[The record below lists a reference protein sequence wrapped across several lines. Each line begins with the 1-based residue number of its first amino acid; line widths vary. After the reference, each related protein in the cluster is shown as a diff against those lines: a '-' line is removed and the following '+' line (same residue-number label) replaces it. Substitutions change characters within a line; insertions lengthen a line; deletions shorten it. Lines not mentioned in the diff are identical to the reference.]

1 MEKTMPDYIARRL
14 SRHHWKLLR
23 PVPAWDGVL
32 YYDPLDI
39 QLDRPLTF
47 YRRLHHRRLGDIIYP
62 VKSWKKDVKIW
73 QRKHGCN
80 AKPMFREYITI
91 TRKGTKIHLYV
102 AQLTMHCIMGFTIA
116 DPRHW
121 VVDHID
127 GDSMNN
133 RPSNLQVITQSANLR
148 RSEKVVEQA
157 RKNLRKIRE
166 LGNQKRND
174 RRVLHEGARIAR
186 RDYENGG
193 AHPVPEEY
201 GGRK

>member
-1 MEKTMPDYIARRL
+1 MPDYIARRL
-14 SRHHWKLLR
+14 PRHHWKLLR

-62 VKSWKKDVKIW
+62 VKTETKDVTSS
-73 QRKHGCN
+73 QRKQGVR

-133 RPSNLQVITQSANLR
+133 RPSNLQVISQSANLR
-148 RSEKVVEQA
+148 RSEKVVERARRLGKNYHAIATAA
-157 RKNLRKIRE
+157 RKAKAAERRAQRLAMKGERE
-166 LGNQKRND
+166 GIKN
-174 RRVLHEGARIAR
+174 
-186 RDYENGG
+186 
-193 AHPVPEEY
+193 
-201 GGRK
+201 

>member
-1 MEKTMPDYIARRL
+1 MEKKMPDYIARRL
-14 SRHHWKLLR
+14 PRHHWKLLR

-32 YYDPLDI
+32 YYDPIDI

-80 AKPMFREYITI
+80 AKPMFREFIKI
-91 TRKGTKIHLYV
+91 RRKGTLIPLYV
-102 AQLTMHCIMGFTIA
+102 SQLTMHCMMGFTIA

-133 RPSNLQVITQSANLR
+133 RPSNLQVISQSENLR
-148 RSEKVVEQA
+148 RSEKFMEC
-157 RKNLRKIRE
+157 
-166 LGNQKRND
+166 
-174 RRVLHEGARIAR
+174 AR
-186 RDYENGG
+186 RLGKASKGLSNAQRKAKAAERRAQRLAGQQPLQGRDKQTENI
-193 AHPVPEEY
+193 
-201 GGRK
+201 